1 MTQESQSTPGPS
13 REISSREISSR
24 EIPNREIPGREV
36 TPGNSNAAAGDI
48 VDVVIL
54 IHGIRTRAFWYDL
67 AQPILSEIDGIVV
80 KPLGYDYF
88 SVLRLVFPFLRSG
101 PARKIAEDI
110 RDIKVRYDQQNR
122 RVRLSVVAHSF
133 GTYTIVSLLR
143 QTRDIDLH
151 HLVLC
156 GSVLPSNFDFDSI
169 SRKIHGKFVNDA
181 GAKDAWPVL
190 AKIAS
195 FGYGASGTF
204 GFQSG
209 LIEDRFHDFAHSDFF
224 NREFIRQ
231 YWFPIFDRDQVVHS
245 TFERKPSWRT
255 SLVNL
260 LARLPSGTLLICLVV
275 AALYA
280 AVPPLYGKYRS
291 TILSMLI
298 DQIDNERKVRPPVEP
313 GPVLPVDPKP
323 LATMVSDDEILTRV
337 LRWEGGYSN
346 LPENLGGPTNAGI
359 TVAQWTTFSGK
370 PATADTIKNLTRSQ
384 IMDFY
389 RENFLQRAGVRDIKN
404 LAVKAA
410 YANMLIQ
417 SGPTAA
423 TRAFQSGLKD
433 AFQANVPIDGMLGPA
448 TVVAINAVND
458 PDLLIE
464 AATCA
469 RLKELKSQ
477 PAFATSGTALKAR
490 LRDFLPKNTKGL
502 CASDFQ

>member
-1 MTQESQSTPGPS
+1 MSQETQS
-13 REISSREISSR
+13 
-24 EIPNREIPGREV
+24 IPAPRRAV
-36 TPGNSNAAAGDI
+36 TPGDPDAAATDI

-67 AQPILSEIDGIVV
+67 VQPILSEIDGIVV

-88 SVLRLVFPFLRSG
+88 SVLRLIFPFLRSG

-110 RDIKVRYDQQNR
+110 RDIKARYDQQNR

-156 GSVLPSNFDFDSI
+156 GSVLPNNFDFDSI

-224 NREFIRQ
+224 NKEFIRQ

-245 TFERKPSWRT
+245 TFERKPSWHT
-255 SLVNL
+255 SIINL
-260 LARLPSGTLLICLVV
+260 LAQVPSGTLLVCLVA

-298 DQIDNERKVRPPVEP
+298 DQIDKERSRARPVEP
-313 GPVLPVDPKP
+313 GLVLPVDPKP
-323 LATMVSDDEILTRV
+323 TTAMVSDDEILARI

-346 LPENLGGPTNAGI
+346 SPADPGGPTNAGI
-359 TVAQWTTFSGK
+359 TVAQWSTFSGK

-384 IMDFY
+384 VTDFY
-389 RENFLQRAGVRDIKN
+389 RENFLQRPGVRDIKN
-404 LAVKAA
+404 LAVKGA

-433 AFQANVPIDGMLGPA
+433 AFRVNVPIDGVLGPA
-448 TVVAINAVND
+448 TVVAINAVDD

-464 AATCA
+464 AATCS
-469 RLKELKSQ
+469 RLTELKSQ
-477 PAFATSGTALKAR
+477 PAFAIFGTALKAR

-502 CASDFQ
+502 CANALL